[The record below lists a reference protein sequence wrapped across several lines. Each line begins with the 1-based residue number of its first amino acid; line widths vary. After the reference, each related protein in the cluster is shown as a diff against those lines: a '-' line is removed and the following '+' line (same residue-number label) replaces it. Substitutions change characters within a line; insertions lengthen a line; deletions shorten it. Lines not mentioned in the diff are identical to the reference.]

1 MVLFEWVSIVS
12 EQKVE
17 GCWNKIPSFFSE
29 FNDQKIKAEIQKV
42 QKWAKNKGFQMNE
55 NKVVGA
61 VISLFYM
68 VSYTKEFHTI
78 WKLIYQKALK
88 W

>member
-1 MVLFEWVSIVS
+1 
-12 EQKVE
+12 
-17 GCWNKIPSFFSE
+17 
-29 FNDQKIKAEIQKV
+29 
-42 QKWAKNKGFQMNE
+42 MNE